1 MGMVN
6 KFGFFIFRFILVLI
20 FFFILRLIL
29 GEVVLF
35 LFLVFDIFF
44 SFWIVS
50 VLMFGRNIL
59 MLCLVFI
66 ICLIFIFIN
75 EFIFKFRSVDLGFK
89 EEGFCEF
96 KKNEMKKI

>member
-29 GEVVLF
+29 CEVVLF

-50 VLMFGRNIL
+50 VLMFGRDIL
-59 MLCLVFI
+59 MLCWVFI

-75 EFIFKFRSVDLGFK
+75 EFMFRLRSVDLGFK

-96 KKNEMKKI
+96 

>member
-50 VLMFGRNIL
+50 VLMFGRDIL
-59 MLCLVFI
+59 MLCWVFI

-89 EEGFCEF
+89 EGGFCEF
-96 KKNEMKKI
+96 